1 MDREN
6 IQYEIMTRDG
16 KSHKINVRGAA
27 NLTEAVFEVAAL
39 LMKGGLVI
47 GGKTYKVDDI
57 IAYGDI
63 PG

>member
-1 MDREN
+1 MEN

-16 KSHKINVRGAA
+16 KSHVINVRGAS
-27 NLTEAVFEVAAL
+27 NLTEAVFEVAAS

-47 GGKTYKVDDI
+47 KGKTYTVDDI